1 MGETISEA
9 IFYLAERKKLFF
21 YYIWDVDRHYR
32 RGRDGLN
39 FGPGEQQL
47 PREDG
52 TLDHRVLL
60 RTLKQVGY
68 EGVASLKCHGTAG
81 WPLQKVTNQ
90 LATSAQYVRRCMAD
104 L

>member
-1 MGETISEA
+1 ME
-9 IFYLAERKKLFF
+9 
-21 YYIWDVDRHYR
+21 
-32 RGRDGLN
+32 
-39 FGPGEQQL
+39 EQDDCPSNEQKRFLEQL
-47 PREDG
+47 PRVDG

-81 WPLQKVTNQ
+81 WPLQKVTDQ
-90 LATSAQYVRRCMAD
+90 LAKSAEYVRECMKD